1 MSVRDK
7 YDRDTLKAFQS
18 IARSLDR
25 IADSMEKKNNKKS
38 VNPSAIENSWTTR
51 GDGNDAYDL

>member
-1 MSVRDK
+1 MSTRDM
-7 YDRDTLKAFQS
+7 YDKNMLKAFQS

-38 VNPSAIENSWTTR
+38 VNPSKNEKPLGAERIW
-51 GDGNDAYDL
+51 

>member
-25 IADSMEKKNNKKS
+25 IADSMEKTNNKKT
-38 VNPSAIENSWTTR
+38 VNPSKNEKPLGAERIW
-51 GDGNDAYDL
+51 